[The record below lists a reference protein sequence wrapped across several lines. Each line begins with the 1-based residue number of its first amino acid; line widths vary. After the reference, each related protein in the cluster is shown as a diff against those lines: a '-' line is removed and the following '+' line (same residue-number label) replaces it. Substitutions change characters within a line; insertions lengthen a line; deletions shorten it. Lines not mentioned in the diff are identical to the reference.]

1 MKTWLLVMT
10 AVASAF
16 CTLFSVAPFGFW
28 PAGIASPLLLILIS
42 LHAKST
48 KGALVWVF
56 VFQVPLWLWLHAWIE
71 NVAFAGW
78 IGLGFYMAL
87 WAPLFVYLLRRVH
100 AKMNLSVVLTAP
112 LLWVGLECLRGIVIF
127 DGYPWFLAGLGI
139 LDWQPFISIA
149 TIGSVWLASFLV
161 LSIAGLLA
169 TIKQVRWWTSTVVG
183 CVLLALFWRTPAN
196 HYFYERT
203 AKVVTVAAIQTNVPQ
218 SNKVAWTWEQQQDDV
233 ARAIQMTYE
242 AGSMEPKPDVI
253 IWPETMLPGAGF
265 YAGKSDFSPYSE
277 EFLPLWYWAQVLRN
291 TAKEINIPI
300 LVGTQTWLHVYFVE
314 DEHTLRVATGE
325 QYNSA
330 VLIHPD
336 GSTYRYDKTFLTPF
350 GERIPYLS
358 AFPALQDWVR
368 EKVGAGML
376 FDLHVGKTPERF
388 TLPASTRD
396 GGSAEITI
404 ATPICFE
411 DTVPSVVRD
420 LVWQGEDRKAELLIN
435 LSNDGWFGDDTIA
448 HKQHVREARMRCIEN
463 RTPMVRVA
471 NTGISCYIDSF
482 GKVREALPILESG
495 ILAVQIR
502 SAVQRP
508 SSTILGDRVAWLSLI
523 GSILLTIG
531 SFMNWSE
538 NTNDEK
544 TL

>member
-1 MKTWLLVMT
+1 MKPWLLVMT
-10 AVASAF
+10 AFASAL

-28 PAGIASPLLLILIS
+28 PAAIASPFLLILIA

-48 KGALVWVF
+48 KSAIVWVS
-56 VFQVPLWLWLHAWIE
+56 VFQVPLWFWLHAWIE

-78 IGLGFYMAL
+78 IGVGLYMSL

-100 AKMNLSVVLTAP
+100 AKLNVSVVLAAP

-139 LDWQPFISIA
+139 LDWQPVISIA

-169 TIKQVRWWTSTVVG
+169 TIKQVRWWTVTAVG
-183 CVLLALFWRTPAN
+183 CTIFALYLRTPGF
-196 HYFYERT
+196 HYFYERG
-203 AKVVTVAAIQTNVPQ
+203 ANLVTVAAIQTNVPQ
-218 SNKVAWTWEQQQDDV
+218 SNKVAWSWEQQQDDV
-233 ARAIQMTYE
+233 SRAIQMTYE
-242 AGSMEPKPDVI
+242 ASNMEPKPDVI

-265 YAGKSDFSPYSE
+265 YANKSDFSPYSE
-277 EFLPLWYWAQVLRN
+277 EFLPLWYWAQVLRD
-291 TAKEINIPI
+291 TASKINIPI
-300 LVGTQTWLHVYFVE
+300 LVGSQTWLQVYFIE
-314 DEHTLRVATGE
+314 DAKTLRVATGE

-330 VLIHPD
+330 VLVQPD
-336 GSTYRYDKTFLTPF
+336 GSTTRYDKTFLTPF

-368 EKVGAGML
+368 EKVGAAML
-376 FDLHVGKTPERF
+376 FDLHVGNIPERF
-388 TLPASTRD
+388 TLPAARKD
-396 GGSAEITI
+396 GDAAKITI

-435 LSNDGWFGDDTIA
+435 LSNDGWFGEDATA

-482 GKVREALPILESG
+482 GRVREELPLLDAG
-495 ILAVQIR
+495 ILSVRVR

-508 SSTILGDRVAWLSLI
+508 TSKILGDRVAWLSLI
-523 GSILLTIG
+523 GSILLILG
-531 SFMNWSE
+531 SCIHWRE
-538 NTNDEK
+538 NTNDET